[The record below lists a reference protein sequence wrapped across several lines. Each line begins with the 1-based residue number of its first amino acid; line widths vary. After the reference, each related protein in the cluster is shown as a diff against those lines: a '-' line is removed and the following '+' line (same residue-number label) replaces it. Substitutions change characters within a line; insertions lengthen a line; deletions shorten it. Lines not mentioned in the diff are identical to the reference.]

1 MSFLCQ
7 ADSESQATASKEEK
21 KVAQYLRF
29 NLDSKKATLYG
40 NEAFYFQGEL
50 YLFLFE
56 LLITKFLCLVQRKL
70 NQWLTQKGKV
80 DNDEK
85 VPKLAL

>member
-7 ADSESQATASKEEK
+7 ADSESQATATKEEK

-50 YLFLFE
+50 FFLVWIVICMFRPKE
-56 LLITKFLCLVQRKL
+56 SSTK
-70 NQWLTQKGKV
+70 G
-80 DNDEK
+80 
-85 VPKLAL
+85 